1 MSAEEC
7 GAAIDDDRKIG
18 WNVVMDCQVL
28 KDARRQGLSPTHLHR
43 PQLKVFRA
51 AIPIYDGQLR
61 P

>member
-28 KDARRQGLSPTHLHR
+28 K
-43 PQLKVFRA
+43 VFRA